1 MVYHGHVVAGRE
13 SNWVMDHQS
22 VIIEQER
29 KQASKKQSSSS
40 VSSLVSIAY
49 GRLATTNWVHGG
61 KQQI

>member
-49 GRLATTNWVHGG
+49 GRLATTN
-61 KQQI
+61 